1 MIKLEILPAK
11 DGLVKGQ
18 ENTVNLLL
26 RASAQQTK
34 SATSNLRSSLNLS
47 LVIDSSG
54 SMYGRP
60 FAEAKKC
67 AEILI
72 DRLGEKDQLSV
83 VT

>member
-54 SMYGRP
+54 
-60 FAEAKKC
+60 
-67 AEILI
+67 
-72 DRLGEKDQLSV
+72 
-83 VT
+83 